1 MPVDGVSRQEL
12 INKPRARSE
21 LAETPNRL
29 SNLPEDRPLD
39 LKVSPLGSLGLYEF
53 RIVLVSFMVGFVGFQ
68 MRQATNLWLIY
79 DITKSPLSLGL
90 LGVFQ
95 FAPMLIL
102 VFIGGS
108 VADMV
113 DRRKLLILTQ
123 ASNFLLAIVLAGL
136 ALGGRIEVWHI
147 YATTLVTAAVNTFE
161 GPARMAMLPSLVP
174 RSHLMNAITL
184 NQAARH
190 GSMLFGPA
198 LGGLLIGLV
207 GPGWTYATVALV
219 FIPTVGVLFLLKPM
233 PPDPEARR
241 RGMSVSSMLE
251 GFRFVLGTHVFLAMM
266 LLDVVAMLFTHHR
279 GLIPI
284 FAEDILNAGEFGFGI
299 MLSAPA
305 AGFLIGSA
313 ILLIAGDVRHKGIIV
328 VGTYVAYMAA
338 IAIFAS
344 STTYWISL
352 LALAAVGGLD
362 GVGAIMRSTI
372 LQGAVSDE
380 IRGRATAVLQ
390 LSNRGGPSMGQLMLG
405 AMAAVVSAPTSLL
418 IGSVVGILTLVIV
431 MSTVRSVATY
441 KG

>member
-1 MPVDGVSRQEL
+1 M
-12 INKPRARSE
+12 
-21 LAETPNRL
+21 
-29 SNLPEDRPLD
+29 
-39 LKVSPLGSLGLYEF
+39 GSLEFAEF
-53 RIVLVSFMVGFVGFQ
+53 RLVLVSFMVGFVGFQ
-68 MRQATNLWLIY
+68 MRQVTNLWLIY

-102 VFIGGS
+102 VFVGGS
-108 VADMV
+108 IADMV

-123 ASNFLLAIVLAGL
+123 VGNLVFAAVLA
-136 ALGGRIEVWHI
+136 ALTLTDSIQVWHI
-147 YATTLVTAAVNTFE
+147 YATTLLVAAVNSFE
-161 GPARMAMLPSLVP
+161 GPARMAMLPRLVP
-174 RSHLMNAITL
+174 RHYLMNAITL

-198 LGGLLIGLV
+198 LGGLLLGWV
-207 GPGWTYATVALV
+207 GAGWTYVTVAAIFV
-219 FIPTVGVLFLLKPM
+219 PTVGALFFLKPM

-241 RGMSVSSMLE
+241 RGMSVKSMLE
-251 GFRFVLGTHVFLAMM
+251 GFRFVFGNNVMLAMM
-266 LLDVVAMLFTHHR
+266 LLDVIAMLFTHHR
-279 GLIPI
+279 GLVPI
-284 FAEDILNAGEFGFGI
+284 FAEEILNVGTFGFGVL
-299 MLSAPA
+299 MSAPA

-313 ILLIAGDVRHKGIIV
+313 ALLTAGDVRHKGMIV
-328 VGTYVAYMAA
+328 VGTYLAYMGSM
-338 IAIFAS
+338 AIFAT

-405 AMAAVVSAPTSLL
+405 AMAAAITAPTALL
-418 IGSVVGILTLVIV
+418 VGSVIGVITLVIV
-431 MSTVRSVATY
+431 ISTVRGVATY
-441 KG
+441 ES